1 MGHNQVKARPASRS
15 LWGLFKDTFTSR
27 ATPLTVLDLLA
38 PATSIPP
45 SLHRPGPR
53 GCQREPA
60 LPHPIPPQGRSHHV
74 SLVTA
79 RDAAWTRER

>member
-1 MGHNQVKARPASRS
+1 MGHNQVTARPARRS
-15 LWGLFKDTFTSR
+15 LWGLFKDTFTRR

-38 PATSIPP
+38 PATSIAS
-45 SLHRPGPR
+45 SLHRPG
-53 GCQREPA
+53 QREPA
-60 LPHPIPPQGRSHHV
+60 LPHPIPSQGRSHHV

>member
-1 MGHNQVKARPASRS
+1 MGHNQVKARPARRS
-15 LWGLFKDTFTSR
+15 LWGLFKDTFTPR

-38 PATSIPP
+38 PATSIPA

-53 GCQREPA
+53 EPQREPA
-60 LPHPIPPQGRSHHV
+60 LPHPIPSQGRSHHV